1 MTTVGRFWMLAVLG
15 VSFLGATDARAEAG
29 QDKAD
34 AQGLFDLG
42 KSLMV
47 EGKFQEA
54 CPKLADS
61 LRLDPVIGTMLFL
74 AECYENIGRT
84 ASAWA
89 EFREAQS
96 LAAKQS
102 DAREKVARDRANAL
116 ESRLSKLVITVSPP
130 PAPGLRVKRDGF
142 DVGEA
147 LWGAAIPVD
156 PGPHA
161 VTVTAPRK
169 TDWTTSVTVGIA
181 GSSSSVV
188 VPPLEDAPMDPP
200 SVVTGAASGTAYV
213 PPPEPRK
220 DGRARRILGVGV
232 ASLGVVGLGLGTV
245 FGLQAKSN
253 LDSSNSGHCTRVTNY
268 CDAAGLDL
276 RNTALTDATI
286 STIAFGVGL
295 AALAGGAVLY
305 FTAPRGDARVIAIVP
320 SAGPRGGG
328 LALHASF

>member
-1 MTTVGRFWMLAVLG
+1 MKAARVLCTFVLLSVSLLAP
-15 VSFLGATDARAEAG
+15 ADARAETG

-42 KSLMV
+42 KRLMV

-54 CPKLADS
+54 CPKLAES

-74 AECYENIGRT
+74 GDCYENVGRT

-89 EFREAQS
+89 EFREAQG

-116 ESRLSKLVITVSPP
+116 EPGLSKLVIIVTSPA
-130 PAPGLRVKRDGF
+130 APDLRVKRDGF
-142 DVGEA
+142 DVSES

-161 VTVTAPRK
+161 IIVTAPK
-169 TDWTTSVTVGIA
+169 MKEWTATVYVGGA
-181 GSSSSVV
+181 ASSSSVT
-188 VPPLEDAPMDPP
+188 VPPLEDALIDPDSAVAAAARGP
-200 SVVTGAASGTAYV
+200 AFVT
-213 PPPEPRK
+213 PPARQN
-220 DGRARRILGVGV
+220 DGRAQRILGAGI
-232 ASLGVVGLGLGTV
+232 AALGVVGLGIGTV

-253 LDSSNSGHCTRVTNY
+253 LDASNSGHCVKLTNY
-268 CDAAGLDL
+268 CDSEGLSTRD
-276 RNTALTDATI
+276 TALTDARV
-286 STIAFGVGL
+286 STITFGLGL
-295 AALAGGAVLY
+295 AAVVGGAVVYL
-305 FTAPRGDARVIAIVP
+305 TAPRAEPKTFAILP